1 MPKDYRKRS
10 QKSSSSGGTPP
21 WFWMLIGFA
30 PGILIAV
37 LLYLDK
43 TDPVTH
49 TSHKA
54 VKQVKQ
60 QVRTATRAQTSR
72 ASKKREP
79 AKTSSNKK
87 PKKPDETGK
96 VKFTFYEVLVGNE
109 STIGDR
115 QIKREARKYR
125 LAQQKKRRAERK
137 RLRLL
142 KARQRKERLAKKRKQ
157 QKIAAAKRKRARLEK
172 SRNKKKKAAASK
184 KANQK
189 KSRTIA
195 KVKKRPKK
203 KPKKKDPKKLTRF
216 PNYILIQ
223 AGSFRKKKQAEKRKA
238 KLALYGVN
246 SAISLV
252 KIKGETWFRVRVGP
266 FRSYKDMKVKLARL
280 RKKKINV
287 MSIRVKH

>member
-10 QKSSSSGGTPP
+10 KKSSSSGGTPP

-49 TSHKA
+49 SSHKA

-60 QVRTATRAQTSR
+60 QVRTATRAQTLR
-72 ASKKREP
+72 ASKKREVE
-79 AKTSSNKK
+79 KTASNKK
-87 PKKPDETGK
+87 SKQPDDTGK

-109 STIGDR
+109 TTIGDR

-142 KARQRKERLAKKRKQ
+142 KARQRRERLAKKRKK
-157 QKIAAAKRKRARLEK
+157 QKIAAAKRK
-172 SRNKKKKAAASK
+172 KAQLK
-184 KANQK
+184 RTRNQK
-189 KSRTIA
+189 KRAATKNANKRKSRTVA
-195 KVKKRPKK
+195 KIKK
-203 KPKKKDPKKLTRF
+203 KPKRKKSIKANRF

-238 KLALYGVN
+238 KLALYGV
-246 SAISLV
+246 SAAISLV

-266 FRSYKDMKVKLARL
+266 FHSYKDMKVKLARL